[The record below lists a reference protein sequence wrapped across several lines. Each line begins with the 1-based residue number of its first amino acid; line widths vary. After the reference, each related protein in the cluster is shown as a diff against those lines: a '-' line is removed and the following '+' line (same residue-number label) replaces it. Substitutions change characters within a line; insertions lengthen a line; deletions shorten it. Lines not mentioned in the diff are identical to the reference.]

1 MQSFGNQMMLCQLGL
16 SKTEFASTGIG
27 WDLTHI
33 DLFINFT
40 FIDKF
45 RIIFFIGLKIR
56 VFFVK

>member
-1 MQSFGNQMMLCQLGL
+1 MMLCQLGL

-33 DLFINFT
+33 DLFINFSL
-40 FIDKF
+40 IDKF
-45 RIIFFIGLKIR
+45 RIIFFIQLKIR